1 MQACQAAP
9 AKLTENLTSKDPLP
23 IQFSDP
29 YNDQHVSLCRPNT
42 VLLLAT
48 VRGGVVVRGL
58 FLKTIRKAISAADGK
73 SDIYDM
79 FNQAAAEVIAQ
90 YSYQHPE
97 FESVTDKK
105 LILPPVRTH
114 YPSFHRCYT

>member
-23 IQFSDP
+23 TQFSDP

-48 VRGGVVVRGL
+48 VRGSVAVRGL
-58 FLKTIRKAISAADGK
+58 FLKTIGKAISAADGK

-90 YSYQHPE
+90 YSYQHPKFHFTTSE
-97 FESVTDKK
+97 DTLLK
-105 LILPPVRTH
+105 L
-114 YPSFHRCYT
+114 SFI